1 MNIMNDDYVVTN
13 DTNSPEWEF
22 YLTLTQ
28 ARALLSAAH
37 MILSSWQRKDDPT
50 RRELAAQRNLNAAIE
65 RLSPQVSEVLYS

>member
-1 MNIMNDDYVVTN
+1 MPTMNDDYVVN
-13 DTNSPEWEF
+13 DDTNSPEWEF

-37 MILSSWQRKDDPT
+37 MLLSSWQRKEDPT
-50 RRELAAQRNLNAAIE
+50 RRELAAQKNLNSAIE